1 MRLAILSD
9 IHDHVWRLAAALEHV
24 RGTEALI
31 CCGDLCSPFIVHQ
44 IGREYANPV
53 HIVFGN
59 NDADLYRISA
69 VARLYPHVALHGELF
84 EGEFGGRP
92 IAVQH
97 FDNIARPLAASGR
110 YDAVF
115 FGHNHRRETSRA
127 GGTLLV
133 NPGPILGAAFRAD
146 GSREDVASS
155 YAVYDTDTGD
165 VHAFQVLAD
174 GGVAPL

>member
-1 MRLAILSD
+1 MRIAILSD
-9 IHDHVWRLAAALEHV
+9 IHDHVWRLAAALKHV
-24 RGTEALI
+24 RDTDALI
-31 CCGDLCSPFIVHQ
+31 CCGDLCSPFVVHQ
-44 IGREYANPV
+44 MGREYSHPI

-69 VARLYPHVALHGELF
+69 VAQQYPHVKLHGEF
-84 EGEFGGRP
+84 FDGEFDGRR

-97 FDNIARPLAASGR
+97 FDDIARPLAASGL
-110 YDAVF
+110 YHVVF
-115 FGHNHRRETSRA
+115 FGHNHRRETGRVGS
-127 GGTLLV
+127 TLIV

-155 YAVYDTDTGD
+155 YAVYDTASGE
-165 VHAFQVLAD
+165 VAAFQVLAD